1 MLLKDIVTPYV
12 FIAQDIIQFD
22 TNINLERMVCM
33 ISDLILYGGLFYCMK
48 TFDPVLMAHTPPKL
62 I

>member
-22 TNINLERMVCM
+22 TNINLERMVCI
-33 ISDLILYGGLFYCMK
+33 ISDLKLYRKPNL
-48 TFDPVLMAHTPPKL
+48 TSTP
-62 I
+62 